1 MAPSSVEL
9 ESVHITDGQ
18 HKVHLEKVLP
28 LLTQEPASKGKT
40 LSESPAVFLWVCN
53 RNKTALSGFEGGT
66 KQSVLLVFT
75 LSFST

>member
-1 MAPSSVEL
+1 MAPPSVEL

-28 LLTQEPASKGKT
+28 LRTQEPASKRKT
-40 LSESPAVFLWVCN
+40 LPQSAAVFLWVCN

-66 KQSVLLVFT
+66 KQSVLLVFNAS
-75 LSFST
+75 LST